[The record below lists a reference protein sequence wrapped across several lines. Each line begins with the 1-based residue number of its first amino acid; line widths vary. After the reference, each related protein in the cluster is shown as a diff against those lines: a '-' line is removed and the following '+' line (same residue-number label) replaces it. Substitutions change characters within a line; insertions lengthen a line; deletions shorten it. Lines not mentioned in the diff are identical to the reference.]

1 MFQDFLARGAYR
13 LTETVRDANRLAQIA
28 LLERLVR
35 DFDADVL
42 RVVGLWREGVLDAAT
57 LAEARQRFDA
67 RFTAIVD
74 GHLLLRG
81 AGHAQQSLDA
91 HVALYR
97 RYDCLLDDIEQRVT
111 A

>member
-1 MFQDFLARGAYR
+1 MFQDLLARGAHR
-13 LTETVRDANRLAQIA
+13 MFGTVRDANRMAQLA

-42 RVVGLWREGVLDAAT
+42 RVVALWRDGTLDRAT
-57 LAEARQRFDA
+57 LEQARRAFDERVA
-67 RFTAIVD
+67 AIVD

-97 RYDCLLDDIEQRVT
+97 RYDALLDDLEQRVT